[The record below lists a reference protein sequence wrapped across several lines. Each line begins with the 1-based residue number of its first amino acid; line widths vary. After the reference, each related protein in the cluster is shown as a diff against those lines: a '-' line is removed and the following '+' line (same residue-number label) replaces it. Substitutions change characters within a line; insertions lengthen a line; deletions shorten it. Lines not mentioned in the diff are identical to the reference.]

1 MARLATTIEA
11 ILYLKAQ
18 ALSLAEIAELAG
30 CDRDDAEEGLL
41 ELMADYAHRETA
53 LEVAETSNGYSLQ
66 LREDFQNLVQNLIP
80 ADIGKGALRT
90 LAVIALKGPIIQT
103 DLINL
108 RGSTAY
114 DHVRDLVEQGFV
126 RKRRRS
132 DGRSYWLQ
140 VTDKFNQYFQL
151 NQLPGNIDQF
161 LGQASNITKAPSP
174 AAGEAADRAELAL
187 AAAAAPDSDDLVAAA
202 DAEPDAVEVV
212 GTLSDA
218 ILERQEQDYD
228 LEDGTEAVSSENRPS
243 ENRPSENRP
252 SEVGVSLEDELADI
266 NAIAVAG

>member
-1 MARLATTIEA
+1 MPMPRLANTIEA

-18 ALSLAEIAELAG
+18 PLSLSEIAECASI
-30 CDRDDAEEGLL
+30 DRDAAEEGLL

-53 LEVAETSNGYSLQ
+53 LEVVDTGSGYSLQ
-66 LREDFQNLVQNLIP
+66 LREDFQTLVQSLIP

-103 DLINL
+103 ELINL

-114 DHVRDLVEQGFV
+114 QHVQELVEQGFV

-151 NQLPGNIDQF
+151 NQLPGNLDQL
-161 LGQASNITKAPSP
+161 LGQGSSSVSKAQGATNEDLADPLAGEP
-174 AAGEAADRAELAL
+174 AAVGAVGGELVPAG
-187 AAAAAPDSDDLVAAA
+187 LVAS
-202 DAEPDAVEVV
+202 DGLAEVDRLAETDGFVESDGFVEGNTPIV
-212 GTLSDA
+212 GTISDA
-218 ILERQEQDYD
+218 ILAAEEAAFAQEN
-228 LEDGTEAVSSENRPS
+228 LPNREHRSTAMPES
-243 ENRPSENRP
+243 
-252 SEVGVSLEDELADI
+252 A
-266 NAIAVAG
+266 